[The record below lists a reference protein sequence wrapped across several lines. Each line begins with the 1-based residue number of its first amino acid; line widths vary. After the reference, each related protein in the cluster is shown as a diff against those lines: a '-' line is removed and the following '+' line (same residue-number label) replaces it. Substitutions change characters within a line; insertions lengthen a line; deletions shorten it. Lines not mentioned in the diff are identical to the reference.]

1 MSRVLIW
8 RFDCNMNSPI
18 VTGTLFLGV
27 KKMKTLILA
36 IFAFMAATVA
46 YAQSDYS
53 IRSGDTLAVEVLEDP
68 SLNRSLLVL
77 PNGTITFP
85 FAGSVQAGGR
95 SPDAVAGTIASSI
108 ASNFAST
115 PTVFVTV
122 QALRPRIQAQGPQT
136 GPTIDV
142 FMMGEVG
149 APGQKRLDRG
159 TTVLQALASSGGFT
173 RFAATKRILLRRS
186 NPSTGEQSVTRIN
199 FKAISSGASLG
210 SDIVLADGDVIIV
223 PERRLFE

>member
-1 MSRVLIW
+1 
-8 RFDCNMNSPI
+8 
-18 VTGTLFLGV
+18 
-27 KKMKTLILA
+27 MKTLVLA
-36 IFAFMAATVA
+36 IIACVAATVA
-46 YAQSDYS
+46 FAQSQYN

-85 FAGSVQAGGR
+85 FAGSVQAGGQ
-95 SPDAVAGTIASSI
+95 SPDAVAGAIASRIS
-108 ASNFAST
+108 SNFASE

-122 QALRPRIQAQGPQT
+122 QSLRPRVEAQAPQI

-142 FMMGEVG
+142 YMLGEIG
-149 APGQKRLDRG
+149 APGLKRIERG
-159 TTVLQALASSGGFT
+159 TTVLQALAISGGFT

-186 NPSTGEQSVTRIN
+186 NISTGEQTVSRIN
-199 FKAISSGASLG
+199 YKAIASGASVG

>member
-1 MSRVLIW
+1 
-8 RFDCNMNSPI
+8 
-18 VTGTLFLGV
+18 
-27 KKMKTLILA
+27 MKTLVLA
-36 IFAFMAATVA
+36 IIACVAATVA
-46 YAQSDYS
+46 FAQSQYN

-85 FAGSVQAGGR
+85 FAGSVQAGGQ
-95 SPDAVAGTIASSI
+95 SPDAVAGAIASRIS
-108 ASNFAST
+108 SNFASE

-122 QALRPRIQAQGPQT
+122 QSLRPRVEAQAPQI

-142 FMMGEVG
+142 YMLGEIG
-149 APGQKRLDRG
+149 APGLKQIERG
-159 TTVLQALASSGGFT
+159 TTVLQALAISGGFT

-186 NPSTGEQSVTRIN
+186 NISTGEQTVSRIN
-199 FKAISSGASLG
+199 YKAIASGASVG

>member
-1 MSRVLIW
+1 
-8 RFDCNMNSPI
+8 
-18 VTGTLFLGV
+18 
-27 KKMKTLILA
+27 MKTLVLA
-36 IFAFMAATVA
+36 IIACVAATVA
-46 YAQSDYS
+46 FAQSQYN

-85 FAGSVQAGGR
+85 FAGSVQAGGQ
-95 SPDAVAGTIASSI
+95 SPDAVAGAIASRIS
-108 ASNFAST
+108 SNFASE

-122 QALRPRIQAQGPQT
+122 QSLRPRVEAQAPQI

-142 FMMGEVG
+142 YMLGEIG
-149 APGQKRLDRG
+149 APGLKQIERG
-159 TTVLQALASSGGFT
+159 TTVLQALAISGGFT

-186 NPSTGEQSVTRIN
+186 NISTGEQTVSLIN
-199 FKAISSGASLG
+199 YKAIASGTSVG

>member
-1 MSRVLIW
+1 
-8 RFDCNMNSPI
+8 
-18 VTGTLFLGV
+18 
-27 KKMKTLILA
+27 MKTLVLA
-36 IFAFMAATVA
+36 IIACVAATVA
-46 YAQSDYS
+46 FAQSQYN

-85 FAGSVQAGGR
+85 FAGSVQAGGQ
-95 SPDAVAGTIASSI
+95 SPDAVAGAIASRIS
-108 ASNFAST
+108 SNFASE

-122 QALRPRIQAQGPQT
+122 QSLRPRVEVQA

-142 FMMGEVG
+142 YMLGEVG
-149 APGQKRLDRG
+149 TPGLREIERG
-159 TTVLQALASSGGFT
+159 TTLLQALATSGGFT

-186 NPSTGEQSVTRIN
+186 NISTGEQTVSLINYKGIASGTSV
-199 FKAISSGASLG
+199 G

>member
-1 MSRVLIW
+1 
-8 RFDCNMNSPI
+8 
-18 VTGTLFLGV
+18 
-27 KKMKTLILA
+27 MKTLVLA
-36 IFAFMAATVA
+36 IIACVAATVA
-46 YAQSDYS
+46 FAQSQYN

-85 FAGSVQAGGR
+85 FAGSVQAGGQ
-95 SPDAVAGTIASSI
+95 SPDAVAGAIASRIS
-108 ASNFAST
+108 SNFASE

-122 QALRPRIQAQGPQT
+122 QSLRPRVEAQAPQI

-142 FMMGEVG
+142 YMLGEIG
-149 APGQKRLDRG
+149 APGLKQIERG
-159 TTVLQALASSGGFT
+159 TTVLQVLATSGGFT

-186 NPSTGEQSVTRIN
+186 NISTGEQTVSLIN
-199 FKAISSGASLG
+199 YKAIASGTSVG

>member
-1 MSRVLIW
+1 
-8 RFDCNMNSPI
+8 
-18 VTGTLFLGV
+18 
-27 KKMKTLILA
+27 MKTLVLA
-36 IFAFMAATVA
+36 IIACVAATVA
-46 YAQSDYS
+46 FAQGQYN

-85 FAGSVQAGGR
+85 FAGSVQAGGQ
-95 SPDAVAGTIASSI
+95 SPDAVAGAIASRIS
-108 ASNFAST
+108 SNFASE

-122 QALRPRIQAQGPQT
+122 QSLRPRVEAQAPQI

-142 FMMGEVG
+142 YMLGEIG
-149 APGQKRLDRG
+149 APGLKQIERG
-159 TTVLQALASSGGFT
+159 TTVLQALAISGGFT

-186 NPSTGEQSVTRIN
+186 NISTGEQTVSLINYKGIASGTSV
-199 FKAISSGASLG
+199 G
-210 SDIVLADGDVIIV
+210 SDIVLADGDVIII

>member
-1 MSRVLIW
+1 
-8 RFDCNMNSPI
+8 
-18 VTGTLFLGV
+18 
-27 KKMKTLILA
+27 MKTLVLA
-36 IFAFMAATVA
+36 IIAFMAATVA
-46 YAQSDYS
+46 YAQSEYN

-95 SPDAVAGTIASSI
+95 SPDAVAGSIAAGI
-108 ASNFAST
+108 ASNFAAT

-122 QALRPRIQAQGPQT
+122 QALRPLVESQGPQV
-136 GPTIDV
+136 GPTIDI
-142 FMMGEVG
+142 FMLGEIG
-149 APGQKRLDRG
+149 APGQKRIERG
-159 TTVLQALASSGGFT
+159 TTVLQALSTSGGFT

-186 NPSTGEQSVTRIN
+186 NPRTGEQTVSRIN
-199 FKAISSGASLG
+199 YNAIANGASVG

>member
-1 MSRVLIW
+1 
-8 RFDCNMNSPI
+8 
-18 VTGTLFLGV
+18 
-27 KKMKTLILA
+27 MKSLLLA
-36 IFAFMAATVA
+36 IVACFAATVA
-46 YAQSDYS
+46 LAQSQYQ
-53 IRSGDTLAVEVLEDP
+53 IRSGDTLAVEVLEDN

-95 SPDAVAGTIASSI
+95 SPDQVAASISSAIAP
-108 ASNFAST
+108 NFATT

-122 QALRPRIQAQGPQT
+122 QSLRPRVEPTAST

-142 FMMGEVG
+142 FMLGEIG
-149 APGQKRLDRG
+149 APGAKRLERG
-159 TTVLQALASSGGFT
+159 TTVLQALASAGGFT

-186 NPSTGEQSVTRIN
+186 NPSTGEQSVSTIN
-199 FKAISSGASLG
+199 YKAIASGASTR

>member
-1 MSRVLIW
+1 
-8 RFDCNMNSPI
+8 
-18 VTGTLFLGV
+18 
-27 KKMKTLILA
+27 MKTLVLA
-36 IFAFMAATVA
+36 IIAFMAASVA
-46 YAQSDYS
+46 FAQSEYN

-95 SPDAVAGTIASSI
+95 SPDAVASTIASSI
-108 ASNFAST
+108 SSNFAAA

-122 QALRPRIQAQGPQT
+122 QSLRPRVEARAPQL
-136 GPTIDV
+136 GPTVDV
-142 FMMGEVG
+142 YMLGEIG
-149 APGQKRLDRG
+149 APGLKRIERG
-159 TTVLQALASSGGFT
+159 TTVLQALATSGGFT

-186 NPSTGEQSVTRIN
+186 NPSTGEQTVSRIN
-199 FKAISSGASLG
+199 YKAIASGTSVG

>member
-1 MSRVLIW
+1 
-8 RFDCNMNSPI
+8 
-18 VTGTLFLGV
+18 
-27 KKMKTLILA
+27 MKTLVLA
-36 IFAFMAATVA
+36 IIACVAATVA
-46 YAQSDYS
+46 FAQSQYN

-85 FAGSVQAGGR
+85 FAGSVQAGGQ
-95 SPDAVAGTIASSI
+95 SPDAVAGAIASRIS
-108 ASNFAST
+108 SNFASE

-122 QALRPRIQAQGPQT
+122 QSLRPRVEAQAPQI

-142 FMMGEVG
+142 YMLGEIG
-149 APGQKRLDRG
+149 APGLKRIERG
-159 TTVLQALASSGGFT
+159 TTVLQALATSGGFT

-186 NPSTGEQSVTRIN
+186 NTSTGEQTVSRIN
-199 FKAISSGASLG
+199 YKAIASGASVG

>member
-1 MSRVLIW
+1 
-8 RFDCNMNSPI
+8 
-18 VTGTLFLGV
+18 
-27 KKMKTLILA
+27 MKTLVLA
-36 IFAFMAATVA
+36 IIAFMAATVA
-46 YAQSDYS
+46 YAQSEYS

-95 SPDAVAGTIASSI
+95 SPDDVAGSI
-108 ASNFAST
+108 AAGISSNFAAA

-122 QALRPRIQAQGPQT
+122 QALRPVVESQGAQV

-142 FMMGEVG
+142 FMLGEIG
-149 APGQKRLDRG
+149 APGQKRIERG
-159 TTVLQALASSGGFT
+159 TTVLQALSTSGGFT

-186 NPSTGEQSVTRIN
+186 NPRTGEQTVSRIN
-199 FKAISSGASLG
+199 YNAIANGASVG

>member
-1 MSRVLIW
+1 
-8 RFDCNMNSPI
+8 
-18 VTGTLFLGV
+18 
-27 KKMKTLILA
+27 MKTLVLA
-36 IFAFMAATVA
+36 IIACVAATVA
-46 YAQSDYS
+46 FAQSQYN

-77 PNGTITFP
+77 PNCTITFP
-85 FAGSVQAGGR
+85 FAGSVQAGGQ
-95 SPDAVAGTIASSI
+95 SPDAVAGAIASRIS
-108 ASNFAST
+108 SNFASE

-122 QALRPRIQAQGPQT
+122 QSLRPRVEAQAPQI

-142 FMMGEVG
+142 YMLGEIG
-149 APGQKRLDRG
+149 APGLKQIERG
-159 TTVLQALASSGGFT
+159 TTVLQALAISGGFT

-186 NPSTGEQSVTRIN
+186 NISTGEQTVSLIN
-199 FKAISSGASLG
+199 YKAIASGTSVG

>member
-1 MSRVLIW
+1 
-8 RFDCNMNSPI
+8 
-18 VTGTLFLGV
+18 
-27 KKMKTLILA
+27 MKTLVLA
-36 IFAFMAATVA
+36 IIACVAATVA
-46 YAQSDYS
+46 FAQSQYS

-85 FAGSVQAGGR
+85 FAGSVQAGGQ
-95 SPDAVAGTIASSI
+95 SPDAVAGAIASRIS
-108 ASNFAST
+108 SNFASE

-122 QALRPRIQAQGPQT
+122 QSLRPRVEAQAPQI

-142 FMMGEVG
+142 YMLGEIG
-149 APGQKRLDRG
+149 APGLKRIERG
-159 TTVLQALASSGGFT
+159 TTVLQALATSGGFT

-186 NPSTGEQSVTRIN
+186 NISTGEQTVSRIN
-199 FKAISSGASLG
+199 YKAIASGTSVG

>member
-1 MSRVLIW
+1 
-8 RFDCNMNSPI
+8 
-18 VTGTLFLGV
+18 
-27 KKMKTLILA
+27 MKTLILT
-36 IFAFMAATVA
+36 IIAFMAASVA
-46 YAQSDYS
+46 YAQSEYS

-95 SPDAVAGTIASSI
+95 SPDAVAGSIASSI
-108 ASNFAST
+108 AANFAAS

-122 QALRPRIQAQGPQT
+122 QSLRPRVEAQGPQT
-136 GPTIDV
+136 GPTVDV
-142 FMMGEVG
+142 YMLGEIG
-149 APGQKRLDRG
+149 APGLKRLERG
-159 TTVLQALASSGGFT
+159 TTVLQALATSGGFT

-186 NPSTGEQSVTRIN
+186 NPSTGAQTVSRIN
-199 FKAISSGASLG
+199 YKAIASGVEIG
-210 SDIVLADGDVIIV
+210 SDVVLADGDVIIV

>member
-1 MSRVLIW
+1 
-8 RFDCNMNSPI
+8 
-18 VTGTLFLGV
+18 
-27 KKMKTLILA
+27 MKTLVLA
-36 IFAFMAATVA
+36 IIACVAATVA
-46 YAQSDYS
+46 FAQSQYN

-85 FAGSVQAGGR
+85 FAGSVQAGGQ
-95 SPDAVAGTIASSI
+95 SPDAVAGAIASRIS
-108 ASNFAST
+108 SNFASE

-122 QALRPRIQAQGPQT
+122 QSLRPRVEAQAPQI

-142 FMMGEVG
+142 YMLGEIG
-149 APGQKRLDRG
+149 APGLKQIERG
-159 TTVLQALASSGGFT
+159 TTVLQALATSGGFT

-186 NPSTGEQSVTRIN
+186 NISTGEQTVSRIN
-199 FKAISSGASLG
+199 YKAIASGASVG

>member
-1 MSRVLIW
+1 
-8 RFDCNMNSPI
+8 
-18 VTGTLFLGV
+18 
-27 KKMKTLILA
+27 
-36 IFAFMAATVA
+36 MAASIA
-46 YAQSDYS
+46 YAQSEYS

-95 SPDAVAGTIASSI
+95 SPDDVASSIAASI
-108 ASNFAST
+108 ASNFASA

-122 QALRPRIQAQGPQT
+122 QALRPRVEAQGPQL
-136 GPTIDV
+136 GPTIDI
-142 FMMGEVG
+142 FMLGEVG
-149 APGQKRLDRG
+149 APGQKRIERG
-159 TTVLQALASSGGFT
+159 TTVLQALATAGGFT

-186 NPSTGEQSVTRIN
+186 NPSTGEQTVSRIN
-199 FKAISSGASLG
+199 YNAIANGASVG

>member
-1 MSRVLIW
+1 
-8 RFDCNMNSPI
+8 
-18 VTGTLFLGV
+18 
-27 KKMKTLILA
+27 MKTLVLA
-36 IFAFMAATVA
+36 IIACVAATVA
-46 YAQSDYS
+46 FAQSQYN

-85 FAGSVQAGGR
+85 FAGSVQAGGQ
-95 SPDAVAGTIASSI
+95 SPDAVAGAIASRIS
-108 ASNFAST
+108 SNFASE

-122 QALRPRIQAQGPQT
+122 QSLRPRVEAQAPQI

-142 FMMGEVG
+142 YMLGEIG
-149 APGQKRLDRG
+149 APGLKRIERG
-159 TTVLQALASSGGFT
+159 TTVLQALATSGGFT

-186 NPSTGEQSVTRIN
+186 NISTGEQTVSLIN
-199 FKAISSGASLG
+199 YKAIASGTSVG